1 MITTS
6 VILGHRNGNAKCGGT
21 AITGLFATLTIQRLR
36 FYVVNDGV
44 EAKEQIVA

>member
-6 VILGHRNGNAKCGGT
+6 VVTGHHASNVKRGGA

-36 FYVVNDGV
+36 VFVVNSRAERCDT
-44 EAKEQIVA
+44 